1 MLCRWDV
8 RAYDIGLLM
17 AALDYVLDLMGF
29 DSRFGVVGL
38 GDPLGFTLR
47 PWS

>member
-17 AALDYVLDLMGF
+17 ATLDYVFDLMGF
-29 DSRFGVVGL
+29 DSRFEGVGL
-38 GDPLGFTLR
+38 RGLLGFT
-47 PWS
+47 

>member
-17 AALDYVLDLMGF
+17 AGLDYVLDLMGF
-29 DSRFGVVGL
+29 DSRFEKGRFGR
-38 GDPLGFTLR
+38 PPRFTLK